1 MKKIT
6 ILGVSIAALLS
17 GTAYSQ
23 TEMTPAPDADIA
35 VNVIDEGGE
44 AASADATPSGIMV
57 APTSVDLKPWKT
69 KKIWN
74 KRPKIAIVGYN
85 VGTYLTAKET
95 ASTQGGFGSS
105 FGARS
110 TLEYRVTNISPELIQ
125 EIADEAYADLQKQF
139 LEAGAELVDV
149 ETITSDPNI
158 NKLGIGS
165 APFEAKIKDGRA
177 KKRVA
182 VSGPSAFGG
191 TSFMSMGK
199 TTFNLNGSAKTSDGL
214 DAVLVLP
221 NAALDF
227 VSTSGGGQRYF
238 GNKARVEGTVG
249 FSLDV
254 ASLTTVTYSKS
265 GRYADGW
272 GNLTLKEDVA
282 VEGPFADVQEWS
294 DELNGLT
301 IGLSKTW
308 GLPYTRAG
316 KKVMGVTVEQAAYK
330 DLALSA
336 LRGYNAAIVAD
347 YKARSS

>member
-1 MKKIT
+1 MLKKIVF
-6 ILGVSIAALLS
+6 GVSVATLLS
-17 GTAYSQ
+17 GTAFSQ
-23 TEMTPAPDADIA
+23 TEIASASDAQ
-35 VNVIDEGGE
+35 VIVDAAIEETEAGSTE
-44 AASADATPSGIMV
+44 AASSSVTV
-57 APTSVDLKPWKT
+57 APTSVELKSWKT
-69 KKIWN
+69 KKIWS

-95 ASTQGGFGSS
+95 ASTGGGFGSS

-125 EIADEAYADLQKQF
+125 DIADAAYADLQAQF

-149 ETITSDPNI
+149 ETITADPNI
-158 NKLGIGS
+158 SKLGVGS
-165 APFEAKIKDGRA
+165 APFQAKIKDGRA
-177 KKRVA
+177 KKTVA

-249 FSLDV
+249 FSLDM

-272 GNLTLKEDVA
+272 GNLTLEEDIA
-282 VEGPFADVQEWS
+282 VVGPFADVQEWS

-301 IGLSKTW
+301 VGLSKTW

-316 KKVMGVTVEQAAYK
+316 KKVMGVTVEEAAYK
-330 DLALSA
+330 DLALSV
-336 LRGYNAAIVAD
+336 LKGYNAAIVAD
-347 YKARSS
+347 YNARK